1 MRKVTDPA
9 LLAALGSPVS
19 DPELL
24 AQLNAPSGVLSAAQA
39 AQAAAEDMSWGEQ
52 ALAGIGGGM
61 LNAGTNIGNMLG
73 LVPDEDVTSQ
83 SEAYGALGD
92 TTAGMLGQLGGE
104 VLATA
109 PLGVGAGSLVGRVLP
124 GAARAAGLGNA
135 ARNAAM
141 MATEGA
147 TEGAILA
154 GPDNRGSGAI
164 LGGGM
169 GGLFSGAGALGGK
182 IIRGARGTPEGR
194 LLRDAG
200 VDVTPGQFSGEKSL
214 MGVMEESKGAREL
227 ITPTRQN
234 AVDDVFFNILEEGV
248 PPGGGVNRSL
258 GLNDALDDVYKQFGE
273 AYDAVR
279 GFPVSLDG
287 SLTRGT
293 GMLDDEIMSLVAR
306 APGLDDA
313 ARQRTGSWLEN
324 LMTRTNIARGKGR
337 MRNQWN
343 DPTLVDSGDLLKLR
357 SEVRDRIR
365 NARRS
370 ASPNFD
376 EMDLLKS
383 VEQRMT
389 KTLED
394 IPAQARDLLKAT
406 DAQYGQ
412 YKTAE
417 EILARAG
424 DASLTP
430 AQISAGV
437 KATAPS
443 RGNYA
448 RGGGRSR
455 DLSRASKS
463 ALPFSSGKTGYSAAL
478 PSLLGGAGALA
489 GYLTEDPTTALV
501 GGAAGAAIPSI
512 LTAALSTTRAGR
524 RAYRGQN
531 VGQRVLQRT
540 LDAYAPAGNYLNPA
554 ARAAAIAEGWR
565 ED

>member
-1 MRKVTDPA
+1 MPWYSIKGDKIYAESPDQAVAKHREQW
-9 LLAALGSPVS
+9 AAKT
-19 DPELL
+19 
-24 AQLNAPSGVLSAAQA
+24 
-39 AQAAAEDMSWGEQ
+39 AAEDMNWGEQ

-73 LVPDEDVTSQ
+73 LVSDEDVTSQ

-92 TTAGMLGQLGGE
+92 TTAGMLGQIGGE

-109 PLGVGAGSLVGRVLP
+109 PLGMGAGALAGRVLP

-154 GPDNRGSGAI
+154 GPDNRGAGAI
-164 LGGGM
+164 MGGGM
-169 GGLFSGAGALGGK
+169 GGLFSGAGAVGSKLF
-182 IIRGARGTPEGR
+182 RGARGTPEGQ

-200 VDVTPGQFSGEKSL
+200 VDLTPGQFSGEKSL

-227 ITPTRQN
+227 ITPVRQN
-234 AVDDVFFNILEEGV
+234 AVDDVFFKILEDGV
-248 PPGGGVNRSL
+248 PPNGTVNRSL
-258 GLNDALDDVYKQFGE
+258 ELSDALDDVYKQFGE

-287 SLTRGT
+287 TITRGT
-293 GMLDDEIMSLVAR
+293 GMLDDEINALVAR

-324 LMTRTNIARGKGR
+324 LMTRTNISRGSGR

-365 NARRS
+365 NVRRS
-370 ASPNFD
+370 ASPDFD
-376 EMDLLKS
+376 EITLLQS

-394 IPAQARDLLKAT
+394 IPTQARELLKAT
-406 DAQYGQ
+406 DAKYGQ

-424 DASLTP
+424 DAELTP

-437 KATAPS
+437 RATAPS
-443 RGNYA
+443 KGSYA

-455 DLSRASKS
+455 DLSKAAKR
-463 ALPFSSGKTGYSAAL
+463 ALPFSSGKTGYSSAL
-478 PSLLGGAGALA
+478 PTALGAAGALA
-489 GYLTEDPTTALV
+489 GYITEDPTTALV
-501 GGAAGAAIPSI
+501 GAGAGASIPRI

-531 VGQRVLQRT
+531 RVQGWGQYG
-540 LDAYAPAGNYLNPA
+540 LDKYAPAGNYLNPA
-554 ARAAAIAEGWR
+554 VRAAAIAEGWR